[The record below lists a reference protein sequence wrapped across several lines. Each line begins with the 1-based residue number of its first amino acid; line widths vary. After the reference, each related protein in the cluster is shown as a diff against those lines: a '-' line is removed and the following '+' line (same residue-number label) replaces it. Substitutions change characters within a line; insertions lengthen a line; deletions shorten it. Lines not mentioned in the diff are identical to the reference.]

1 MSLEKGIRAILLA
14 DGTVSGLVSTRIF
27 PQRRPTGTSL
37 PALTYQTVFQEIT
50 EGLAEQGG
58 LRRSRVSIECTD
70 DTYGDTKTLRNAV
83 TSALINYSD
92 TISSEIIDSVRLESA
107 IDIDEDLEPASGS
120 VGVFRT
126 ILDFIVYHQT
136 SS

>member
-1 MSLEKGIRAILLA
+1 MSLEKGLRAILIA
-14 DGTVSGLVSTRIF
+14 DGTVNGLVASRIY
-27 PQRRPTGTSL
+27 PQRRPTGSSL
-37 PALTYQTVFQEIT
+37 PALTYQTVYQEIT
-50 EGLAEQGG
+50 EALAEQAG

-83 TSALINYSD
+83 TAALIDYNG
-92 TISSEIIDSVRLESA
+92 TICGEIIDSVRLEA
-107 IDIDEDLEPASGS
+107 AVDLDEDLEPASGS

-126 ILDFIVYHQT
+126 ILDFIVFHQ

>member
-27 PQRRPTGTSL
+27 PQRRPTGTAL
-37 PALTYQTVFQEIT
+37 PAITYQTIYQEIT
-50 EGLAEQGG
+50 EALADQSG
-58 LRRSRVSIECTD
+58 LRRSRMSIECAD

-83 TSALINYSD
+83 TAALVNYSD
-92 TISSEIIDSVRLESA
+92 TISGEVIDSVRLEA
-107 IDIDEDLEPASGS
+107 AVDLEEDLEPASGS

-126 ILDFIVYHQT
+126 ILDFIIYHQT
-136 SS
+136 S

>member
-1 MSLEKGIRAILLA
+1 MSLEKGLRAILIA
-14 DGTVSGLVSTRIF
+14 EGTVNGLVASRIY
-27 PQRRPTGTSL
+27 PQRRPTGSSL
-37 PALTYQTVFQEIT
+37 PALTYQTVYQEIT
-50 EGLAEQGG
+50 EALAEQAG

-83 TSALINYSD
+83 TAALVDYNG
-92 TISSEIIDSVRLESA
+92 TISGEIIDSIRLEA
-107 IDIDEDLEPASGS
+107 AVDLAEDLEPASGS

-126 ILDFIVYHQT
+126 ILDFIVFHK

>member
-1 MSLEKGIRAILLA
+1 MSLEKGLRAILIA
-14 DGTVSGLVSTRIF
+14 DGTVNGLVASRIY
-27 PQRRPTGTSL
+27 PQRRPTGSSL
-37 PALTYQTVFQEIT
+37 PALTYQTVHQEIT
-50 EGLAEQGG
+50 EALAEQAG

-83 TSALINYSD
+83 TAALIDYNG
-92 TISSEIIDSVRLESA
+92 TISGEIIDSVRLEA
-107 IDIDEDLEPASGS
+107 AVDLDEDLEPASGS

-126 ILDFIVYHQT
+126 ILDFIVFHQ